1 MSDKNLDDAS
11 NFKIV
16 NNAFKTLEMPI
27 EEQNSLIEIV
37 ASVLHLGNITFGED
51 ELSKATVYENE
62 HVHAISNV
70 SSINFMEDH
79 VSLLFS
85 IFLK

>member
-1 MSDKNLDDAS
+1 MQDKVGNMSDKNLDDSS

-16 NNAFKTLEMPI
+16 HNALNTMEMSK

-37 ASVLHLGNITFGED
+37 ASVLHLGNLTFGED
-51 ELSKATVYENE
+51 ELAKATVYENE

-70 SSINFMEDH
+70 SFKRCNNLWI
-79 VSLLFS
+79 
-85 IFLK
+85 K